1 MDRPRDGHH
10 GRPWRIAAWA
20 TATLLLLAPLVAM
33 QFTDDVNWSVGDFVF
48 AAVLLFGTLG
58 IYELA
63 ARKTG
68 STAYRAGVGLAL
80 AGGFLLVWINGAV
93 GITDSDA
100 DVLFFLLVPAVAI
113 VGALV
118 VRFRPRGMALV
129 MFTTALSVALIAVIA
144 LIAGVV
150 PAFNSAFEV
159 LGIAAFFVVLFVG
172 SALLFRQAAHG
183 ETDGGVA

>member
-1 MDRPRDGHH
+1 MEGPTDGPH

-20 TATLLLLAPLVAM
+20 TAALLLLVPLVAM
-33 QFTDDVNWSVGDFVF
+33 QFTDDVNWTVADFVF

-63 ARKTG
+63 VRKTG

-80 AGGFLLVWINGAV
+80 VAGFLLVWTNGAV
-93 GITDSDA
+93 GITDSAA
-100 DVLFFLLVPAVAI
+100 DGLFFLLVPAVAI

-172 SALLFRQAAHG
+172 SALLFRDAARG
-183 ETDGGVA
+183 ETDGGTV